1 MASISARGSAA
12 AALGYYDHLQC
23 DDYYSRGGEPPG
35 RQAGRG
41 AERLSLT
48 GPVTHTEFEASLQGL
63 DPKTSEQLAQIG
75 GRGREHSAGWDMTF
89 SAPKSVSVLWALSD
103 GPERA
108 AIEQAHQSAG
118 QTVRHGTPPLSE
130 STKLASKSFLL
141 VSGGPASILS
151 VACNPRCCYFQMIKV
166 LLRRRLEMA
175 DQSQRELEN
184 QIDGRRSIRLANWRG

>member
-130 STKLASKSFLL
+130 STKLASKILWARFERLVLNSGRGLQSSLL
-141 VSGGPASILS
+141 LLSDDKGAPAQTTG
-151 VACNPRCCYFQMIKV
+151 N
-166 LLRRRLEMA
+166 
-175 DQSQRELEN
+175 
-184 QIDGRRSIRLANWRG
+184 GRSIATRT